1 MDIGTRM
8 DGAAVGKEGEEGGTE
23 GPRQD
28 TNAGNDAED
37 ARAAGL
43 DIGMERLEGDVD
55 MTVVGNAQAVGVE
68 SRSPAPGRAGA
79 GVAYGKF
86 EDGIETAGNGWVRG
100 AIWFVLEQ
108 AGPKIVIVP
117 GREVVT
123 ELPVAMRDD
132 ARCVAGA
139 VRTLIATAA
148 ATAMMM
154 LTMMMLDARTE
165 RGVLP
170 GERGH
175 CHCRNGPLWGLSIE

>member
-1 MDIGTRM
+1 MNMGARM
-8 DGAAVGKEGEEGGTE
+8 DGAAVGKEGEEGGAE

-28 TNAGNDAED
+28 TNAGTDAED

-86 EDGIETAGNGWVRG
+86 EDGIETAGNGWVR
-100 AIWFVLEQ
+100 A
-108 AGPKIVIVP
+108 VP
-117 GREVVT
+117 GREVVI

-132 ARCVAGA
+132 ARCVAGT
-139 VRTLIATAA
+139 VRTSIATAA

-154 LTMMMLDARTE
+154 MLMLDARTE

-175 CHCRNGPLWGLSIE
+175 CHCRNGSLWGLSVEWGP